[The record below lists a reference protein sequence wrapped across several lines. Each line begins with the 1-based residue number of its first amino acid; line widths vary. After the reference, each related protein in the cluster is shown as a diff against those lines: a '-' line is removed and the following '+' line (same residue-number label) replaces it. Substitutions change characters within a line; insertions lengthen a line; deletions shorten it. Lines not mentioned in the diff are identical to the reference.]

1 MKIVISDTNIIID
14 LLNTDL
20 LEYFLKLRIEVHT
33 TDFVLVELYDEQIK
47 ILDKK
52 IEEEQLIIDKAN
64 EGDID
69 EIIKLQSEK
78 TTLSI
83 NDISVYYFAKKH
95 EAMILTGDK
104 LFRKYAEENE
114 IEVKGILWVFDELLN
129 NQLLNKNTLADKLRT
144 LMKTN
149 KRLPRNEVIS
159 RLEKWKST
167 K

>member
-64 EGDID
+64 EDDID

-83 NDISVYYFAKKH
+83 NDISVFYFAKKH

-104 LFRKYAEENE
+104 SFRKYAEENE
-114 IEVKGILWVFDELLN
+114 IEVRGILWVFDELLN
-129 NQLLNKNTLADKLRT
+129 NELLNKNTLADKLRT

-149 KRLPRNEVIS
+149 KRLPSNEVII